1 VLTTVLILIGM
12 AVGLGVLFWAGAVGL
27 QNFYYN
33 DPAPDLYWRAPAAAL
48 ALTAFLG
55 IWFWIDHRSPGT
67 LGTLISFTSSEDV
80 EFTDLYWI
88 KKDKTEV
95 HYRRNAKGVFVDTQ
109 YPDRRWV
116 HSTADEMVEEMRAQ
130 AKTDDPVIFKVELT
144 PEGKLTDP
152 VRYIEQGGK
161 GRVMTE
167 ENLGHVSSSKGGV
180 VLLNWLWSGL
190 FYGVCFLCIWLLLRF
205 QWPHA
210 LALAVPIWLAFTV
223 IMPFLLS
230 KPP

>member
-1 VLTTVLILIGM
+1 VLTTVLILIGV
-12 AVGLGVLFWAGAVGL
+12 AVGLGVVFWAGAVGL

-33 DPAPDLYWRAPAAAL
+33 DPAPDLYWRAPAAAV

-55 IWFWIDHRSPGT
+55 VWLWIDHRSPGT
-67 LGTLISFTSSEDV
+67 LGTLISFTASEDV
-80 EFTDLYWI
+80 KFTDLYWI

-95 HYRRNAKGVFVDTQ
+95 HYRRNAKGKFCDTATGR
-109 YPDRRWV
+109 PWN
-116 HSTADEMVEEMRAQ
+116 HSTADEIVEEMRAQ
-130 AKTDDPVIFKVELT
+130 PESGDPVIFKADLT
-144 PEGKLTDP
+144 SDGKFTDP

-167 ENLGHVSSSKGGV
+167 EELGHVSSSKGGSV
-180 VLLNWLWSGL
+180 FLNFAWSGL
-190 FYGVCFLCIWLLLRF
+190 FYGVCFLCVWLLLRF

>member
-1 VLTTVLILIGM
+1 VLTTVLILIGV

-33 DPAPDLYWRAPAAAL
+33 DPAPDLYWRAPAAAV

-55 IWFWIDHRSPGT
+55 VWFWIDYRSPGT
-67 LGTLISFTSSEDV
+67 LGTLLSFTASDDV

-95 HYRRNAKGVFVDTQ
+95 HYRRKADGKYLDTSTNR
-109 YPDRRWV
+109 PWT
-116 HSTADEMVEEMRAQ
+116 HSTADELVEEMRAQ
-130 AKTDDPVIFKVELT
+130 AKQGDPVMFKAELT
-144 PEGKLTDP
+144 PDGKFANP
-152 VRYIEQGGK
+152 IRYIEQGGK

-167 ENLGHVSSSKGGV
+167 EELGRVSSSKSSS
-180 VLLNWLWSGL
+180 VLLNFAWSGL

-210 LALAVPIWLAFTV
+210 IALAFPIWLAFTV